1 LRKFSLPYLSHIL
14 FKKCTSK
21 KDQILVAARYIMV
34 FVLSILINSGLAF
47 AQSLSGAGS
56 EIEQKTSNPAP
67 QPPKP
72 AIKRPTIWGE
82 PTEVE
87 ILLFVL
93 DIDAVNSAEQ
103 SFSASVY
110 LEARWNSSFLAH
122 KGTGPIVRGLSDIW
136 SPRLAIVNQC
146 LPSALMGQIEVIA

>member
-1 LRKFSLPYLSHIL
+1 MHEQEGSDLGSCPLHYGLCIVDI
-14 FKKCTSK
+14 
-21 KDQILVAARYIMV
+21 DQLW
-34 FVLSILINSGLAF
+34 FGLCSIVIRSRLG
-47 AQSLSGAGS
+47 
-56 EIEQKTSNPAP
+56 EQKTSNPAP